1 MNVALV
7 VLDTLR
13 KDAFDDHFD
22 WLPGVRFERAF
33 STSHWTVPAHAS
45 LFAGR
50 YASELGV
57 YAGAQLLDC
66 QEPVL
71 AEQFQAGGY
80 TTRAFSA
87 NVNVSRPFDFHR
99 GFDQFEG
106 SWRLRALAEDSFD
119 WDRFIVETEDVGPQR
134 YLYALKKVLADDC
147 ATVPSLKRGA
157 LLKLRDLG
165 WGRATRD
172 DGAAEALEFV
182 RDTAFGDDEFLFVNL
197 MEAHTPYDPP
207 EEYQTVDPPELN
219 GLRATLDEPGAD
231 PERIRQAYDDS
242 VRYLSDVYRDI
253 FAELSREFDYVV
265 TLADHG
271 EALGERGDWEHLCGL
286 APEITQVPLCISG
299 EGLDGERREAV
310 SLLDVHRT
318 VLDLADL
325 EGESRGRNLLGDD
338 LEDTDESDGERPP
351 DTSDSDGERP
361 PDTSD
366 SDGERPPDTS
376 DSDGERPPDTSDS
389 DGERPPDTDWLVG
402 YHGLT
407 DRHRTALARDG
418 FDPSPLDRELHALA
432 SRDYYG
438 WETPDGFREVGET
451 EDPRDRLD
459 ALLDDLDRTETEND
473 VAVSEAVEAQLRD
486 LGYA

>member
-1 MNVALV
+1 MTDVALV

-22 WLPGVRFERAF
+22 WLPGVRFERAY

-57 YAGAQLLDC
+57 YADAQTLDC
-66 QEPVL
+66 PDPVL
-71 AEQFQAGGY
+71 AERFGAAGY

-119 WDRFIVETEDVGPQR
+119 WDRFIVETDDMGPRR
-134 YLYALKKVLADDC
+134 YLLALKEVLAGDC

-165 WGRATRD
+165 WGRSTRD
-172 DGAAEALEFV
+172 DGAEEAVEFV
-182 RDTAFGDDEFLFVNL
+182 RDADFGDEEFFFVNL

-207 EEYQTVDPPELN
+207 EEYRTVDPTELN
-219 GLRATLDEPGAD
+219 GLRATLGEPVAD
-231 PERIRQAYDDS
+231 PDRVRRAYDDS
-242 VRYLSDVYRDI
+242 VRYLSDRYREM
-253 FAELSREFDYVV
+253 FAELRERFDYVV

-286 APEITQVPLCISG
+286 APEITHVPLCVSG
-299 EGLDGERREAV
+299 DGLDGERGETV
-310 SLLDVHRT
+310 NLLDVHRT
-318 VLDLADL
+318 VLELAGLD
-325 EGESRGRNLLGDD
+325 GDSRGRDLFADLDDRDLLA
-338 LEDTDESDGERPP
+338 EYR
-351 DTSDSDGERP
+351 
-361 PDTSD
+361 
-366 SDGERPPDTS
+366 
-376 DSDGERPPDTSDS
+376 
-389 DGERPPDTDWLVG
+389 
-402 YHGLT
+402 GLT
-407 DRHRTALARDG
+407 DRHRAALAQDG
-418 FDPSPLDRELHALA
+418 VDPGGLDRERRALA
-432 SRDYYG
+432 APGYYG
-438 WETPDGFREVGET
+438 WETPDGFREVGDLD
-451 EDPRDRLD
+451 DPRARID
-459 ALLDDLDRTETEND
+459 ALVADLDRREVTD
-473 VAVSEAVEAQLRD
+473 DADVSESVEAQLRD